1 MGDEIEEFAKAIGAE
16 IPDPSNEHYATFKS
30 IFKRS
35 NYFLLGNKFIIVK
48 ISRSETPFWGI
59 GKNFIDLLN
68 NFDYLLILLVS
79 NREGWVFSKDA
90 INSNIRHKKWNL
102 RIADNNYKI
111 NWPLPDRN
119 SFFSPENFLKKS
131 MNSLPDIG
139 GTEGIRT

>member
-1 MGDEIEEFAKAIGAE
+1 MDNEIQEFTQAIGAVTPQLDSE
-16 IPDPSNEHYATFKS
+16 KYVTFKT

-48 ISRSETPFWGI
+48 ISRSEKPFWGI
-59 GKNFIDLLN
+59 GKDFIDLLN

-79 NREGWVFSKDA
+79 NHEGWVFSKEEVNA
-90 INSNIRHKKWNL
+90 NIRHKTWNL

-119 SFFSPENFLKKS
+119 SFHSPENFLKKFG
-131 MNSLPDIG
+131 I
-139 GTEGIRT
+139 EGFQKSTSQGV